1 MVHYIFTPWRDRRE
15 LLAVRRQFY
24 PRGASSFAAVF
35 TGTDAVESNAVRRE
49 AVARVTIW
57 MQRGF
62 CPHMVESTALLAVAI
77 LADASSTTNSAPV
90 AARAAYASAFARFVT
105 GLLDGQQDRA
115 RKMSM
120 HGLAQHIGLPAGF
133 VELRHQVTHEAL
145 PSLRRL
151 RSASQQALAWIYDYY
166 WAGVDE
172 AEAGSAEVDCAEV
185 ADELPG
191 SASLKKA
198 LRRYINSD
206 APLTSTFIARW
217 GEVRLLS
224 ELAALSELPASATA
238 DDTTRARIQQLSQA
252 VLQWGSTGQTGE
264 TDTAAQIVSRKRP
277 RTQANTSEPV
287 PETPLATDAVTNMTT
302 AAAKTWTMANLDL
315 AAVRASMARNRQALS
330 SLNTAERTE
339 EKKEDKDVMEV
350 DEAETRQEQVNE
362 DEQDDEGGQDD
373 QEDQDDA
380 LEEDSEAEVEV
391 PAKRPR
397 WTRFTG
403 TWAPRPIGVV

>member
-49 AVARVTIW
+49 AVARVTVW

-62 CPHMVESTALLAVAI
+62 CPHMVESTALLAAAI
-77 LADASSTTNSAPV
+77 LADASSISNSAPV

-166 WAGVDE
+166 WAGVGD
-172 AEAGSAEVDCAEV
+172 AGAGSAEAESAGV
-185 ADELPG
+185 ANELPG
-191 SASLKKA
+191 RASLKKA
-198 LRRYINSD
+198 LQRYIRSD
-206 APLTSTFIARW
+206 APLPSTFIARW

-224 ELAALSELPASATA
+224 ELADLAERLELTATATA
-238 DDTTRARIQQLSQA
+238 DDTTRARIRQLSQA
-252 VLQWGSTGQTGE
+252 VLQWGSTGHTGD
-264 TDTAAQIVSRKRP
+264 TDTAAKPVSRKRP
-277 RTQANTSEPV
+277 RTEAA
-287 PETPLATDAVTNMTT
+287 TPGPALAASRATASAAATTTT
-302 AAAKTWTMANLDL
+302 APAKTWTMANLDL
-315 AAVRASMARNRQALS
+315 AAVRASLARNRQALS
-330 SLNTAERTE
+330 SLNTE
-339 EKKEDKDVMEV
+339 ETTKEKRDVKDAMEV
-350 DEAETRQEQVNE
+350 DEAETEQEQDNE
-362 DEQDDEGGQDD
+362 DEGNHLDQDDEV
-373 QEDQDDA
+373 EA
-380 LEEDSEAEVEV
+380 HEEDSEAEVDV

-397 WTRFTG
+397 WTRLTG
-403 TWAPRPIGVV
+403 TWTPRPIGVV